1 MRVTDDD
8 DDARARRGG
17 RGRRYGG
24 AKSRRARA
32 ARASREPRANRG
44 ALPLKTPVVA
54 SEDTNRRLFD
64 DASPSDARDLSAWF
78 AFADDAIAD
87 DAIDDAYW
95 RDEAMRRDATEAW
108 GRANAL
114 DWSETTEA
122 ARARGYGGDRDRS
135 FTRGAARVNHDVVT
149 YERKK
154 RTRCEG
160 FDAQMWRGV
169 ASEGKHM
176 SAWERETARSERRR
190 PARETGGIEN
200 LGNSCYIAAS
210 LQLLRSMRGF
220 VESVHE
226 VSGDEDGKPLLAALG
241 EFFRSDASELSASGV
256 KREMG
261 RVRDEYGEF
270 DQHDAMEFMT
280 QMLDTIEREMGDDAA
295 HCPSRQNFAW
305 RIEHALSCVSC
316 GERSVMDESMYMLTL
331 QLIIDENES
340 VDALLD
346 RYFIPEKLER
356 KCSCGCLFAISTRQ
370 IVSEPKFLLL
380 HLKRFNAVIARG
392 VLRLQKLTASI
403 RLPSKMSLMHAGS
416 AAAEIVVPKSS
427 GDDSDL
433 EHVNNASKSSP
444 DTPGVKRHNT
454 RSVAATRP
462 FDLLAVIS
470 HHGNTVELGHFV
482 AHIRERKSKAW
493 KTYDDERV
501 TSYVAR
507 DELIFNSLQ
516 EFERE
521 CYVVAYERDDN
532 ENLRQGNA
540 QIF

>member
-1 MRVTDDD
+1 
-8 DDARARRGG
+8 
-17 RGRRYGG
+17 
-24 AKSRRARA
+24 
-32 ARASREPRANRG
+32 
-44 ALPLKTPVVA
+44 
-54 SEDTNRRLFD
+54 
-64 DASPSDARDLSAWF
+64 
-78 AFADDAIAD
+78 
-87 DAIDDAYW
+87 
-95 RDEAMRRDATEAW
+95 
-108 GRANAL
+108 
-114 DWSETTEA
+114 
-122 ARARGYGGDRDRS
+122 
-135 FTRGAARVNHDVVT
+135 
-149 YERKK
+149 
-154 RTRCEG
+154 
-160 FDAQMWRGV
+160 
-169 ASEGKHM
+169 
-176 SAWERETARSERRR
+176 
-190 PARETGGIEN
+190 
-200 LGNSCYIAAS
+200 
-210 LQLLRSMRGF
+210 
-220 VESVHE
+220 
-226 VSGDEDGKPLLAALG
+226 
-241 EFFRSDASELSASGV
+241 
-256 KREMG
+256 
-261 RVRDEYGEF
+261 
-270 DQHDAMEFMT
+270 MEFMT

-356 KCSCGCLFAISTRQ
+356 KCSCGCLFANSTRQ

-427 GDDSDL
+427 RDDSDL
-433 EHVNNASKSSP
+433 EHANNASKSSP

>member
-1 MRVTDDD
+1 M
-8 DDARARRGG
+8 
-17 RGRRYGG
+17 
-24 AKSRRARA
+24 
-32 ARASREPRANRG
+32 
-44 ALPLKTPVVA
+44 PLKTPVVA

-356 KCSCGCLFAISTRQ
+356 KCSCGCLFAIST
-370 IVSEPKFLLL
+370 
-380 HLKRFNAVIARG
+380 
-392 VLRLQKLTASI
+392 
-403 RLPSKMSLMHAGS
+403 
-416 AAAEIVVPKSS
+416 
-427 GDDSDL
+427 
-433 EHVNNASKSSP
+433 
-444 DTPGVKRHNT
+444 
-454 RSVAATRP
+454 
-462 FDLLAVIS
+462 
-470 HHGNTVELGHFV
+470 
-482 AHIRERKSKAW
+482 
-493 KTYDDERV
+493 
-501 TSYVAR
+501 
-507 DELIFNSLQ
+507 
-516 EFERE
+516 
-521 CYVVAYERDDN
+521 
-532 ENLRQGNA
+532 
-540 QIF
+540 